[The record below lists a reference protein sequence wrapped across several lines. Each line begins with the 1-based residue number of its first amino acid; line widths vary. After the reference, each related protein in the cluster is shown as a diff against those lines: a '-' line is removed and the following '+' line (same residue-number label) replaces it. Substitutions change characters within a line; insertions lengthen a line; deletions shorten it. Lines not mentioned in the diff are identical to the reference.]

1 MTHNAA
7 ELAPGAFAITQIAV
21 VVRDLRQTMELYHQT
36 LGWGPWNVYIQEPP
50 RLHDTVLRGQP
61 TPYTFMHA
69 ETHVGPVDF
78 EIIQPLEG
86 PSIYKEWLEKHGE
99 GVHHIACMK
108 VGSDAAALLDQF
120 TAMNMQPVMEGSI
133 GETIRYFYLDTEPM
147 LKFILESGS
156 GHAIDLH
163 PSYVYPSPA
172 SA

>member
-1 MTHNAA
+1 MAHDVSQ
-7 ELAPGAFAITQIAV
+7 LAPGAFAITQIAV
-21 VVRDLRQTMELYHQT
+21 VVHDLRSTMETYHKN
-36 LGWGPWNVYIQEPP
+36 LGWGPWNVYVQEPP
-50 RLHDTVLRGQP
+50 LLHDTVLHGQP

-108 VGSDAAALLDQF
+108 VGADAEALLKQF
-120 TAMNMQPVMEGSI
+120 QDMGMQPSMEGSI
-133 GETIRYFYLDTEPM
+133 GETIRFFYLDTEPM

-156 GHAIDLH
+156 GHAIDLK
-163 PSYVYPSPA
+163 PSYVYPTE
-172 SA
+172 